1 MLKYQFPAVKG
12 CQAGKDYYICMVPL
26 GLMSKIFATDSSDVP
41 AEYRAQRKLNEAR
54 IPEICGYI
62 LSNRDSYVFSAL
74 AASVDGDMK
83 FVPADSNENA
93 GILEIDMTASFLI
106 NDGQHRKAAIEAAIA
121 EDESLKEETISI
133 VLYKDQGLQRSQ
145 QMFTD
150 LNKHAV
156 TTSKSL
162 NTLYESK
169 DPVAL
174 ITKNVVNS
182 ISFLRKYTDKEK
194 DNLSKY
200 SSNIFTLNTFYT
212 ANKRICKVIHDQEN
226 AEKLNNCTIIFIDSK
241 TRESAYKL
249 FQVLNDRGAGLTE
262 GDLLK
267 SKTLEVLEKH
277 FSIKQSTVQDAWDEI
292 LQDEPKQIEQFLRYY
307 YASVC
312 GSRVGRTSLYDDFL
326 KQFFP
331 DIVDVD
337 DVSDEATATKIV
349 DTVNQI
355 LREIRTY
362 RKLIAGIWPYEV
374 GQPLTDWDRKRLDI
388 LIRFLDFDIV
398 YPLLLA
404 AVQLKQKTFADLVHM
419 LEKFMFRHKSV
430 CNLGHQKLSELYMQE
445 AVKIRRDPENYRL
458 TGLRTTLK
466 EYIETECTDAVFKVG
481 LSNLK
486 YRTNG
491 GNKPLRYLF
500 STLNEH
506 IEWYR
511 NGAVGAPAPQKGT
524 VINYDNVTIEHIA
537 SQSPSAAVPGFTS
550 ENIHTL
556 SNLTLLTNGEND
568 RAKNKSYTAKKAIY
582 HDSEYVINKY
592 FDSVDDWSVESAKA
606 WEQYLQ
612 EMVCKVFV
620 V

>member
-93 GILEIDMTASFLI
+93 GLLEIDMTASFLI

-212 ANKRICKVIHDQEN
+212 ANKR
-226 AEKLNNCTIIFIDSK
+226 TIRSAPFAIFN
-241 TRESAYKL
+241 R
-249 FQVLNDRGAGLTE
+249 Q
-262 GDLLK
+262 DLLQLALDLK
-267 SKTLEVLEKH
+267 VPVPEIYGSILKDEDGRLYTSGEQRTGCSMCGFGIQLEKRPH
-277 FSIKQSTVQDAWDEI
+277 RFD
-292 LQDEPKQIEQFLRYY
+292 R
-307 YASVC
+307 
-312 GSRVGRTSLYDDFL
+312 
-326 KQFFP
+326 
-331 DIVDVD
+331 
-337 DVSDEATATKIV
+337 
-349 DTVNQI
+349 
-355 LREIRTY
+355 LRERNYKEWDFWMNRCCLDENGTPYGWGKVLDYLGIGWRDIPDPHN
-362 RKLIAGIWPYEV
+362 RK
-374 GQPLTDWDRKRLDI
+374 K
-388 LIRFLDFDIV
+388 
-398 YPLLLA
+398 
-404 AVQLKQKTFADLVHM
+404 
-419 LEKFMFRHKSV
+419 
-430 CNLGHQKLSELYMQE
+430 
-445 AVKIRRDPENYRL
+445 
-458 TGLRTTLK
+458 
-466 EYIETECTDAVFKVG
+466 
-481 LSNLK
+481 
-486 YRTNG
+486 
-491 GNKPLRYLF
+491 
-500 STLNEH
+500 
-506 IEWYR
+506 
-511 NGAVGAPAPQKGT
+511 
-524 VINYDNVTIEHIA
+524 
-537 SQSPSAAVPGFTS
+537 
-550 ENIHTL
+550 
-556 SNLTLLTNGEND
+556 
-568 RAKNKSYTAKKAIY
+568 
-582 HDSEYVINKY
+582 
-592 FDSVDDWSVESAKA
+592 
-606 WEQYLQ
+606 
-612 EMVCKVFV
+612 
-620 V
+620 